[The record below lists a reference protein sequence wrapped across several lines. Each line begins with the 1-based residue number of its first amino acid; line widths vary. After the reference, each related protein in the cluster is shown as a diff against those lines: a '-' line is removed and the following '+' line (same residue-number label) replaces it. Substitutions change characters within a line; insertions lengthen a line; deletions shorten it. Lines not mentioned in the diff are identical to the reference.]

1 MVFVGANAMSRVGWP
16 LQLVVTQES
25 LNSYNQLF
33 SFLFQLRRMGY
44 EVRGGLGHTAPPCPE
59 WFEL

>member
-1 MVFVGANAMSRVGWP
+1 MSRVGWP

-25 LNSYNQLF
+25 LNTYNQLF

-44 EVRGGLGHTAPPCPE
+44 EVTGKPEDTAPPYLE
-59 WFEL
+59 